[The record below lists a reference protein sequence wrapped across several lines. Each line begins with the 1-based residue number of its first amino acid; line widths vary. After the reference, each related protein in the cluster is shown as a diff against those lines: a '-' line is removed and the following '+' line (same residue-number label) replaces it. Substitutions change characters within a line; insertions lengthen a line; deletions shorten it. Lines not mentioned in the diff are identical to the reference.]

1 LGKTQACSAAHYY
14 GLTTADNKLA
24 KTEQIKNT
32 KENLTNEIRTAFKG
46 ALRLLGTL
54 AYSPYPPELD
64 KSIYT
69 FFISVHAVTL
79 SDAPTAS
86 LA

>member
-1 LGKTQACSAAHYY
+1 MVKVRFGV
-14 GLTTADNKLA
+14 
-24 KTEQIKNT
+24 
-32 KENLTNEIRTAFKG
+32 RVKG
-46 ALRLLGTL
+46 THRLFGIL

-64 KSIYT
+64 
-69 FFISVHAVTL
+69 AVTL